1 MIKLFEQIAEVFMEN
16 YCPTFKFAVRKDL
29 INSDIS
35 FEPQRAHDT
44 DSGWDVKSAKSMRIK
59 AGQYAKIPL
68 GIRVFA
74 PEGWWLELRPRSST
88 FAKKQLNC
96 LYGVIDSSFEGE
108 LILAAYYCPDISSL
122 GQDLKI
128 NCGDAIG
135 QLIPVKRQ
143 EMKVEIITNEDFE
156 KICKERN
163 ATRGEGGFGSSTR

>member
-1 MIKLFEQIAEVFMEN
+1 MEN
-16 YCPTFKFAVRKDL
+16 FCPTFKFAVKRDL
-29 INSDIS
+29 IGSDIS
-35 FEPQRAHDT
+35 FLPTKAHSDDT
-44 DSGWDVKSAKSMRIK
+44 GWDVKSAKSLTIK

-74 PEGWWLELRPRSST
+74 PKGWWLELRPRSST
-88 FAKKQLNC
+88 FAKKQLHC
-96 LYGVIDSSFEGE
+96 LYGVIDEGFQNE
-108 LILAAYYCPDISSL
+108 ILFATYYAPDISSL
-122 GQDLKI
+122 GHDIKI

-163 ATRGEGGFGSSTR
+163 ATRGTGGFGSSGR